1 MASIRLGSVKSD
13 EAGAAAPTDPLAAL
27 LDRYVLWAID
37 ELTTNEARKLE
48 AIAPKLTEL
57 WGGDG
62 TWHGALA
69 AAMSFPA
76 TMPAAI
82 QERWHHNRGIAA
94 ANGQALP
101 SAAFARMFVAANFEV
116 RDER

>member
-1 MASIRLGSVKSD
+1 MRSD
-13 EAGAAAPTDPLAAL
+13 ERGAAAGKDPLAGL
-27 LDRYVLWAID
+27 LNRYVLWAID
-37 ELTTNEARKLE
+37 ELTTNEAKKLE

-82 QERWHHNRGIAA
+82 QERWRHNREIAA
-94 ANGQALP
+94 ASGEALP
-101 SAAFARMFVAANFEV
+101 PAVFARMFVAANFGAQ
-116 RDER
+116 DER